1 MRKIVSSFCGR
12 LESTTSRG
20 LFCRL
25 LVLLLFGGPFL
36 GTSWAQNRAEPR
48 LPYPEGSDITYQWSY
63 SCPPRM
69 VCGFSCP
76 GTGAAAHATKLT
88 IYLGRMPVDTDQAVF
103 ILFYSYATRE
113 VPRGNGFSMNS
124 GLGTLACQV
133 SGMTLDYS
141 GPPKS
146 DSEY

>member
-1 MRKIVSSFCGR
+1 MRQDRAGNAQSMTTCSPSRARCFDRLQGLARLGLNAMRKTVSSFCGR

-25 LVLLLFGGPFL
+25 LALLLFGGAFF

-63 SCPPRM
+63 SCPSRM

-76 GTGAAAHATKLT
+76 GTGTAAHATKLT
-88 IYLGRMPVDTDQAVF
+88 IYLGRMHVDKVQA
-103 ILFYSYATRE
+103 
-113 VPRGNGFSMNS
+113 
-124 GLGTLACQV
+124 
-133 SGMTLDYS
+133 
-141 GPPKS
+141 
-146 DSEY
+146 